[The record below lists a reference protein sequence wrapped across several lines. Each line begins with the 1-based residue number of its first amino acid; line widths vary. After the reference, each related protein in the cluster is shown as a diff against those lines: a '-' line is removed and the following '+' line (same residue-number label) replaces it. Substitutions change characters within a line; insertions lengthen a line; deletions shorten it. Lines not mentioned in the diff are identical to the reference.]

1 MTSSIENTARASS
14 GAAPFMAI
22 ASLLVTLL
30 LCASGAAAAEAPLPP
45 PRQALLTILFEGT
58 ETTLGRTARE
68 QLDGFTAEYARKGGR
83 LELRAYAGPPH
94 DKSSNNRRL
103 SLRRALTI
111 RHELIERGIVAERI
125 HVRAMG
131 GVSDSGPQDRVDISL
146 PGG

>member
-1 MTSSIENTARASS
+1 MTSSRENTSHTAP
-14 GAAPFMAI
+14 GTAPFMAF
-22 ASLLVTLL
+22 ASLLAALL
-30 LCASGAAAAEAPLPP
+30 LAPIGAAAAEAPLPP

-58 ETTLGRTARE
+58 ETALGRTAHE
-68 QLDGFTAEYARKGGR
+68 QLDSFSAEYARKGGR

-103 SLRRALTI
+103 SLRRALAI

>member
-1 MTSSIENTARASS
+1 MTSSRENAARAAM
-14 GAAPFMAI
+14 GAAPVMTI
-22 ASLLVTLL
+22 VSLILAVFLGI
-30 LCASGAAAAEAPLPP
+30 SGASAAEAPLPP
-45 PRQALLTILFEGT
+45 PKQALLSIIFEGT

-68 QLDGFTAEYARKGGR
+68 QLDSFSAEYARKGGR

-94 DKSSNNRRL
+94 DKSSNTRRL

-111 RHELIERGIVAERI
+111 RSELIERGIVAERI

>member
-1 MTSSIENTARASS
+1 MTSSRENTSRATP
-14 GAAPFMAI
+14 GAAPFMAFLPLV
-22 ASLLVTLL
+22 AALLFCVT
-30 LCASGAAAAEAPLPP
+30 GAGAAEAPLPP

-58 ETTLGRTARE
+58 ETAVGRTARE
-68 QLDGFTAEYARKGGR
+68 ELDSFAAEYVRKGGR

-94 DKSSNNRRL
+94 DTSSNNRRL

-111 RHELIERGIVAERI
+111 RQELIDRGIVAERI